1 MRSRGRK
8 GSRGVKIER
17 FSRKQLA
24 AISWWHP
31 DSPHA
36 GCCAVICDGAVRSGK
51 TFCLSVGFVSW
62 AMACFDRQSFALCGR
77 TVLSLRRNLVTP
89 LTACLGELGFRCADH
104 PSRGYIEIS
113 RGRRSNRF
121 YLFGGRDE
129 GSAALI
135 QGATLAGV
143 LFDEVALMPRSFVEQ
158 ALARCSVEGARFWFS
173 CNPEHPAHWFYTE
186 WICRAEARNALY
198 LHFAMRDN
206 PSLSPAVLA
215 RYESLYSGSFYERFV
230 LGKWVAAQ
238 GAVYPM
244 FDPAVHL
251 FDQPPACR
259 RFFLSCDYGTV
270 NPTSMGLWGERD
282 GVWYRLDEFYYDSRR
297 EGRQMTDEEYYQA
310 LESLAGTREVEA
322 VIVDPSAASFIACI
336 RRHGGFFVTPAKNS
350 VADGIR
356 LVGSLLK
363 QGKLRFSRRCEG
375 LIREFSLYRWDGRA
389 GRDCPVKE
397 HDHAMDDM
405 RYFAATV
412 LDEPEGGAFF
422 AACSRGGG

>member
-1 MRSRGRK
+1 M
-8 GSRGVKIER
+8 
-17 FSRKQLA
+17 
-24 AISWWHP
+24 
-31 DSPHA
+31 
-36 GCCAVICDGAVRSGK
+36 
-51 TFCLSVGFVSW
+51 
-62 AMACFDRQSFALCGR
+62 
-77 TVLSLRRNLVTP
+77 
-89 LTACLGELGFRCADH
+89 
-104 PSRGYIEIS
+104 
-113 RGRRSNRF
+113 
-121 YLFGGRDE
+121 FGGRRAVLVQLQPGAP
-129 GSAALI
+129 GSL
-135 QGATLAGV
+135 V
-143 LFDEVALMPRSFVEQ
+143 LYRMDLPR
-158 ALARCSVEGARFWFS
+158 RG
-173 CNPEHPAHWFYTE
+173 
-186 WICRAEARNALY
+186 RNALY

-259 RFFLSCDYGTV
+259 RFFLSGDSGTV

-322 VIVDPSAASFIACI
+322 VIVDPSAASFFDSITT
-336 RRHGGFFVTPAKNS
+336 HGWFFVIHPKNIG
-350 VADGIR
+350 ADGIP
-356 LVGSLLK
+356 
-363 QGKLRFSRRCEG
+363 